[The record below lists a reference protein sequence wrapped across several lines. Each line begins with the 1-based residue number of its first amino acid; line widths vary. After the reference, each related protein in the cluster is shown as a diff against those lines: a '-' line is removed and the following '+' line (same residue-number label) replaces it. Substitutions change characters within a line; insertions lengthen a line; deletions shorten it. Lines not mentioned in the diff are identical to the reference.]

1 MNRITGAR
9 TEYDLAGKV
18 IGLAM
23 RVHAELGPG
32 FLESVYANALMLE
45 LARNGLSFENQR
57 RLPVTY
63 RGECVGE
70 FFCDLLVENQLIVEL
85 KAVSAIL
92 PAHEAQTVNY
102 LAATGID
109 DGLILNFGTDSL
121 TFKRKFRSFRPTNS
135 LHSANSVNSVSS
147 AFTILELLVAM
158 AVMAL
163 LLVVLMNMVDSA
175 TKLWRTSENRVD
187 SYREARAALGIIAR
201 DLQNTVSANNTR
213 FFAVNDSSAFGPL
226 PVEAVKNDTNMA
238 GAVFFLSALPATAQ
252 AQGERSDVCR
262 VGYFLAHGPTSMA
275 PNSISRT
282 MNIYRYFSGSNAT
295 FSALG
300 NASSTGSPFSSNLT
314 LTSSEVELL
323 ARNVTRFTITPLT
336 IGNGTVTTFTQ
347 SSTTP
352 VPDLLEISVSA
363 INTDAARKLGNSRN
377 AWIQTN
383 APPFPNVAR
392 PVEQTFTTRIRLNR
406 PPPN

>member
-1 MNRITGAR
+1 MNQADDKIR
-9 TEYDLAGKV
+9 EKV
-18 IGLAM
+18 IGAAM
-23 RVHAELGPG
+23 AVHRNLGPG
-32 FLESVYANALMLE
+32 FLESVYQRALAVELRRAGVAFEEQSPLE
-45 LARNGLSFENQR
+45 VR
-57 RLPVTY
+57 Y
-63 RGECVGE
+63 KGEVVGD
-70 FFCDLLVENQLIVEL
+70 FVADFVVERSLIVEI
-85 KAVSAIL
+85 KAVSTLL
-92 PAHEAQTVNY
+92 PAHDVQTVNY
-102 LAATGID
+102 LNATGLEN
-109 DGLILNFGTDSL
+109 GLLINFGAASL
-121 TFKRKFRSFRPTNS
+121 QFHRKFRNPKNP
-135 LHSANSVNSVSS
+135 VNPVNPVPIS

-201 DLQNTVSANNTR
+201 DLQNTVSSTNMR

-226 PVEAVKNDTNMA
+226 PDEAVKNDTNMA

-295 FSALG
+295 FSAIG
-300 NASSTGSPFSSNLT
+300 NASSTTSPFSSNLT

-336 IGNGTVTTFTQ
+336 VGNGTVTAFTQ
-347 SSTTP
+347 STTTP
-352 VPDLLEISVSA
+352 VPDLLEISVTA

-406 PPPN
+406 PAPN